1 MYRRGRF
8 HLKIGVLY
16 VIEESFK
23 LSDIVSMIPENE
35 DLFI

>member
-1 MYRRGRF
+1 MYKQGKF

-16 VIEESFK
+16 VIEEGFK
-23 LSDIVSMIPENE
+23 LSDITSISENE